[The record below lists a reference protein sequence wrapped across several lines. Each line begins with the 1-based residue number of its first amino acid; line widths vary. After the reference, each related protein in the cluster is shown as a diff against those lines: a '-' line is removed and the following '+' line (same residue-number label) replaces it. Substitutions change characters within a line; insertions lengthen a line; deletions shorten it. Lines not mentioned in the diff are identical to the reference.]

1 MKSSLLIITMLIFLL
16 SDISNSQIN
25 QPWTNST
32 TMGYAGG
39 GYLFDIANNFRLS
52 SMITKAKRGIYF
64 SSINYPVDINGSS
77 ILFNSKFR
85 DHFYSFLVKS
95 VNYGTFDKRTIN
107 NELIGEYSADDLL
120 LQFGYAKNLKK
131 RNISYGINSG
141 IFLSNIDNVNYS
153 SLTFSPSIIFFNGP
167 IKTGIAIMNY
177 SIVLDSY
184 RLNDESIK
192 NSYLL
197 SASSN
202 ITQFPIDIEIDHEFF
217 PKTKSSISRL
227 SAQLRFKE
235 NIYINLGTSSKKFY
249 QQVDMD
255 FIKDL
260 FYDVGCGITYNT
272 SYGNFNFSTYSY
284 GYLFIYGLGFQ
295 LFF

>member
-1 MKSSLLIITMLIFLL
+1 M
-16 SDISNSQIN
+16 
-25 QPWTNST
+25 
-32 TMGYAGG
+32 
-39 GYLFDIANNFRLS
+39 
-52 SMITKAKRGIYF
+52 
-64 SSINYPVDINGSS
+64 
-77 ILFNSKFR
+77 
-85 DHFYSFLVKS
+85 
-95 VNYGTFDKRTIN
+95 
-107 NELIGEYSADDLL
+107 
-120 LQFGYAKNLKK
+120 
-131 RNISYGINSG
+131 
-141 IFLSNIDNVNYS
+141 NYS

-284 GYLFIYGLGFQ
+284 GYLFIYGLGLQ